1 MSRTINDY
9 LIVSDLD
16 NTLLTA
22 KDGIPEYNVE
32 MIAKFQKMGGL
43 FTVATGRSVD
53 SVANYLGSV
62 KLNCPAIVYNGGI
75 IYDFDSNRILQKNIM
90 PASTEEVVND
100 ILSSFP
106 DIGCEVMCD
115 NLRTYWIREN
125 TYTYDHLHGEHM
137 SFVNADLRSVT
148 NNWVKVLFAAGNKRL
163 KEVKEY
169 CDGLDRQDLDFVMT
183 SEHYLEILPKGIS
196 KGKALS
202 SLCRLAGKSIA
213 NTVAIGDYYNDIE
226 ILSNAGLSVCV
237 DNAPDEVKKI
247 SKLTVPSCLDGGVG
261 YLLEQIMDIYR

>member
-1 MSRTINDY
+1 MSRTIHDY

-22 KDGIPEYNVE
+22 KEGIPEYNIE
-32 MIAKFQKMGGL
+32 MISKFQKMGGL

-53 SVANYLGSV
+53 SVANYLGKVS
-62 KLNCPAIVYNGGI
+62 LNCPAIVYNGGI
-75 IYDFDSNRILQKNIM
+75 IYDFNSNRILQKHIM
-90 PASTEEVVND
+90 PESSAEVLSD

-125 TYTYDHLHGEHM
+125 SFTYAHLHGERM
-137 SFVNADLRSVT
+137 SYVNTDLRSVA
-148 NNWVKVLFAAGNKRL
+148 NKWIKVLFSAESRRL
-163 KEVKEY
+163 AQVKEY
-169 CDGLDRQDLDFVMT
+169 CESLNRTDMDFVMT
-183 SEHYLEILPKGIS
+183 SENYLEILPKGIS

-202 SLCRLAGKSIA
+202 TLCSLTGKNIA

-226 ILSNAGLSVCV
+226 ILSSAGLSVCV

-247 SKLTVPSCLDGGVG
+247 SKLTVPSCMDGGVG

>member
-22 KDGIPEYNVE
+22 KEGIPEYNVE
-32 MIAKFQKMGGL
+32 MISKFQKMGGL

-53 SVANYLGSV
+53 SVANYLGKV

-75 IYDFDSNRILQKNIM
+75 IYDYNANRILQKNIM
-90 PASTEEVVND
+90 PASSEEVLKD
-100 ILSSFP
+100 ILATFP

-125 TYTYDHLHGEHM
+125 SFTYNHLHGERM
-137 SFVNADLRSVT
+137 SYVNTDLRCVA
-148 NNWVKVLFAAGNKRL
+148 NKWIKVLFSAPNRRL
-163 KEVKEY
+163 GEVKEY
-169 CDGLDRQDLDFVMT
+169 CEGLNRDDLDFVMT

-196 KGKALS
+196 KGEALS
-202 SLCRLAGKSIA
+202 SLCKLVGKNIA

-226 ILSNAGLSVCV
+226 ILSKAGLSVCV
-237 DNAPDEVKKI
+237 DNAPDDVKKI
-247 SKLTVPSCLDGGVG
+247 CKLTVPSCLDGGVG